1 MELYTYEKDHIARL
15 RQYAPECMV
24 LLRSNGDFP
33 LDAPGKI
40 ALYGSGARR
49 TIKGGTGSG
58 DVNSRFYVTV
68 EQGLEN
74 AGFEVVTRSWMDAYD
89 VVQQKAHEAFIAGI
103 KEAAKAAGV
112 PALFLG
118 MGAVMP
124 EPEYE
129 LPLSGE
135 ADTAVYV
142 LSRISGEGSDR
153 KAVKGDLLLTDT
165 EIHDILALQKQYRK
179 FLLVLNVGGMV
190 DLSPVMETENILLL
204 SQLGVVTGDALADVI
219 LGKAYPSG
227 KLAATWTG
235 WRDHP
240 TVGDFGGEDDTHYVE
255 GIYVGYRY
263 FDSIG
268 QNVLFPFG
276 YGLGYTTFSMENV
289 AVKLDGTKVLLSV
302 RISNNGSRPGKE
314 VAQAYVSIPAGKLD
328 QPFQVLAAFTKTEE
342 VAPGGTNTVELAFDM
357 AQLASFDTERACDVL
372 EAGSYI
378 IRVGSNSRTTDICA
392 IVELDEEVIVR
403 CLSNA
408 GGDPGFSDWKPKQPK
423 RPVPPV
429 DKPVL
434 HLDRSA
440 FQTERPQA
448 PAASPDAVAKVKG
461 LSDSDL
467 AYLCC
472 GNFRTGEES
481 KSVIGAA
488 GVRVPGSAGE
498 TADRLDEIPSL
509 VMADGPAGLRLN
521 KQYGV
526 DEDGVYQIGNA
537 IPAAFWDFMD
547 DTVLKMFGIDDVNAP
562 TDVQRHGTVHE
573 QYCSAIPIGTALA
586 QSWNL
591 AVCEG
596 CGDLVGDEM
605 ERFGVHLWLAPAFNI
620 QRDPLC
626 GRNFEYCSE
635 DPYISGKTAAAIT
648 RGVQAHS
655 GCGVTVKHYCCN
667 NQETNRFRSNSAVSQ
682 RALRDIYLKGFEICI
697 KESAP
702 AALMTSYNLLNGI
715 HTSERE
721 DILEGILRK
730 EWGYEGL
737 VMSDWIT
744 KLSPDNKKYPY
755 AAAAMSV
762 KAGNDI
768 VMPGGQADHDDILAA
783 LQSGTLTR
791 SEIERSAA
799 RVVALVMKLTEAHT

>member
-1 MELYTYEKDHIARL
+1 
-15 RQYAPECMV
+15 
-24 LLRSNGDFP
+24 
-33 LDAPGKI
+33 
-40 ALYGSGARR
+40 
-49 TIKGGTGSG
+49 
-58 DVNSRFYVTV
+58 
-68 EQGLEN
+68 
-74 AGFEVVTRSWMDAYD
+74 
-89 VVQQKAHEAFIAGI
+89 
-103 KEAAKAAGV
+103 
-112 PALFLG
+112 
-118 MGAVMP
+118 
-124 EPEYE
+124 
-129 LPLSGE
+129 
-135 ADTAVYV
+135 
-142 LSRISGEGSDR
+142 
-153 KAVKGDLLLTDT
+153 
-165 EIHDILALQKQYRK
+165 
-179 FLLVLNVGGMV
+179 
-190 DLSPVMETENILLL
+190 
-204 SQLGVVTGDALADVI
+204 
-219 LGKAYPSG
+219 
-227 KLAATWTG
+227 
-235 WRDHP
+235 
-240 TVGDFGGEDDTHYVE
+240 
-255 GIYVGYRY
+255 
-263 FDSIG
+263 
-268 QNVLFPFG
+268 
-276 YGLGYTTFSMENV
+276 
-289 AVKLDGTKVLLSV
+289 
-302 RISNNGSRPGKE
+302 
-314 VAQAYVSIPAGKLD
+314 
-328 QPFQVLAAFTKTEE
+328 
-342 VAPGGTNTVELAFDM
+342 
-357 AQLASFDTERACDVL
+357 
-372 EAGSYI
+372 
-378 IRVGSNSRTTDICA
+378 
-392 IVELDEEVIVR
+392 
-403 CLSNA
+403 
-408 GGDPGFSDWKPKQPK
+408 
-423 RPVPPV
+423 
-429 DKPVL
+429 
-434 HLDRSA
+434 
-440 FQTERPQA
+440 
-448 PAASPDAVAKVKG
+448 
-461 LSDSDL
+461 
-467 AYLCC
+467 
-472 GNFRTGEES
+472 
-481 KSVIGAA
+481 
-488 GVRVPGSAGE
+488 
-498 TADRLDEIPSL
+498 
-509 VMADGPAGLRLN
+509 MADGPAGLRLN

-586 QSWNL
+586 QSWDL